1 MYKLLRDSHLVLGL
15 FFSTF
20 LLMFGI
26 SSLRFAHPDWISP
39 VPSEEQTL
47 TLTVEKVSG
56 ARSLARSLM
65 EEHGLRGNF
74 RVLRETEKGFQFEI
88 GRLGTTYEVSY
99 IKHLNKVEI
108 RTLRRPFIGI
118 LLGMH
123 FTFGFE
129 HDNWLYN
136 VFGALNLGVSIALLL
151 LGGSGVYLWFKIH
164 KERLTGSIILLSS
177 LLTLFALIVSIR
189 VA

>member
-1 MYKLLRDSHLVLGL
+1 MYKFLRDSHLVLGL

-20 LLMFGI
+20 VLMFGI
-26 SSLRFAHPDWISP
+26 SSLRFAHPDWISAEP
-39 VPSEEQTL
+39 TEQRRIS
-47 TLTVEKVSG
+47 LTVDEVSG
-56 ARSLARSLM
+56 ARSLARTLM
-65 EEHGLRGNF
+65 EEHGFRGNF
-74 RVLRETEKGFQFEI
+74 RDLRETEEGFRFKI
-88 GRLGTTYEVSY
+88 ARLGTTHAVRYVKDLGRVEVETS
-99 IKHLNKVEI
+99 N
-108 RTLRRPFIGI
+108 RPFISV

-151 LGGSGVYLWFKIH
+151 MGVSGIYLWFKIR
-164 KERLTGSIILLSS
+164 KERLTGSIILFTS
-177 LLTLFALIVSIR
+177 LFTLFALIISIR